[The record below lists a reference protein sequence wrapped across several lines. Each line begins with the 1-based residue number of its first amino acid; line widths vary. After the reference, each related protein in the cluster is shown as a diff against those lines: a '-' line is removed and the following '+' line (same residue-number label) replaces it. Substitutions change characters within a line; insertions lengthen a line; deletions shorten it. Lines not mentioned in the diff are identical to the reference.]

1 VTTNIAN
8 NITHH
13 HHYHD
18 PNPVSFGF
26 PYRIIPIQTFDPNT
40 TVERASF
47 DDCVKAYKAKHCKN
61 RKELNYVEMLIK
73 AKKLKQTNGG
83 VMPSEY
89 KKIDNVLDIQ
99 LLDWNN
105 RQRRMKDQWVDDEK
119 KRLFEMC

>member
-1 VTTNIAN
+1 
-8 NITHH
+8 
-13 HHYHD
+13 
-18 PNPVSFGF
+18 
-26 PYRIIPIQTFDPNT
+26 
-40 TVERASF
+40 
-47 DDCVKAYKAKHCKN
+47 
-61 RKELNYVEMLIK
+61 MLIK

-99 LLDWNN
+99 VLDWNN